1 MRVAILAET
10 LYEDLELW
18 YPYYRLREAGAD
30 VFVVGSGSA
39 ETYQSKH
46 GYPVTVDAEADTVT
60 ASQFDGV
67 IIPGGYS
74 PDHMRRHP
82 SMVKLVREA
91 HEQGKVVAAICHA
104 GWMLCSANIV
114 RGKTVTSYR
123 SIKDDMVNAGA
134 NWVDREVVRD
144 GTLITSRSPADL
156 PAFMRTTIAAL
167 QERAGRPTPERQVA
181 LAGLA
186 PACDTLIVGQSGGPT
201 AVINASLAGVV
212 AEARAAGYARVLG
225 MRHGVAGRCCGAT
238 LVDLTDARPTT
249 TLERL
254 EAHARGGTRLVPLQA
269 AAGRR
274 RAGRGLLSGRRTS
287 RRVRL
292 HRRQRL
298 GGHQRSR
305 SAEAAGARCGSSA
318 CRKRSTTTCR

>member
-1 MRVAILAET
+1 MPVIRWNREPLAFGVIGVMAKDGRAIEHGMEGAGELAGVRVTVLAET

-60 ASQFDGV
+60 ASQFDAV

-104 GWMLCSANIV
+104 GWMLASANIV
-114 RGKTVTSYR
+114 RGKTATSYR

-144 GTLITSRSPADL
+144 GTLVTSRSPADL
-156 PAFMRTTIAAL
+156 PAFMRTIIAAL
-167 QERAGRPTPERQVA
+167 KERRGSTAPERQVA
-181 LAGLA
+181 LAG
-186 PACDTLIVGQSGGPT
+186 
-201 AVINASLAGVV
+201 
-212 AEARAAGYARVLG
+212 
-225 MRHGVAGRCCGAT
+225 
-238 LVDLTDARPTT
+238 
-249 TLERL
+249 
-254 EAHARGGTRLVPLQA
+254 
-269 AAGRR
+269 
-274 RAGRGLLSGRRTS
+274 
-287 RRVRL
+287 
-292 HRRQRL
+292 
-298 GGHQRSR
+298 
-305 SAEAAGARCGSSA
+305 
-318 CRKRSTTTCR
+318 

>member
-46 GYPVTVDAEADTVT
+46 GYPVTVDAEAETVT

-104 GWMLCSANIV
+104 GWMLASANIV
-114 RGKTVTSYR
+114 RGKTATSYR

-144 GTLITSRSPADL
+144 GMLVTSRSPADL

-167 QERAGRPTPERQVA
+167 RERRGADVGELVA
-181 LAGLA
+181 LA
-186 PACDTLIVGQSGGPT
+186 
-201 AVINASLAGVV
+201 
-212 AEARAAGYARVLG
+212 R
-225 MRHGVAGRCCGAT
+225 
-238 LVDLTDARPTT
+238 
-249 TLERL
+249 
-254 EAHARGGTRLVPLQA
+254 
-269 AAGRR
+269 
-274 RAGRGLLSGRRTS
+274 
-287 RRVRL
+287 
-292 HRRQRL
+292 
-298 GGHQRSR
+298 
-305 SAEAAGARCGSSA
+305 
-318 CRKRSTTTCR
+318 

>member
-1 MRVAILAET
+1 MANSQDTRTSERGTDGGAGELAGARVAILAES

-18 YPYYRLREAGAD
+18 YPFYRLREAGAD

-39 ETYQSKH
+39 DTYQSKH

-104 GWMLCSANIV
+104 GWMLASANIV
-114 RGKTVTSYR
+114 RGKMVTSFR

-144 GTLITSRSPADL
+144 GMLITSRTPADL
-156 PAFMRTTIAAL
+156 PAFMRTTLAAL
-167 QERAGRPTPERQVA
+167 RERRTTPDNPQRQVA
-181 LAGLA
+181 LAG
-186 PACDTLIVGQSGGPT
+186 
-201 AVINASLAGVV
+201 
-212 AEARAAGYARVLG
+212 
-225 MRHGVAGRCCGAT
+225 
-238 LVDLTDARPTT
+238 
-249 TLERL
+249 
-254 EAHARGGTRLVPLQA
+254 
-269 AAGRR
+269 
-274 RAGRGLLSGRRTS
+274 
-287 RRVRL
+287 
-292 HRRQRL
+292 
-298 GGHQRSR
+298 
-305 SAEAAGARCGSSA
+305 
-318 CRKRSTTTCR
+318 

>member
-1 MRVAILAET
+1 MAKDTLALDRNAPSSAGDLAGMRIAILAET

-82 SMVKLVREA
+82 GMVKLVREA
-91 HEQGKVVAAICHA
+91 NEQGKLVAAICHA
-104 GWMLCSANIV
+104 GWMLASANIV
-114 RGKTVTSYR
+114 RGRTTTSFR

-144 GTLITSRSPADL
+144 ANLITSRSPADL
-156 PAFMRTTIAAL
+156 PAFMRMIVEALHERRSATT
-167 QERAGRPTPERQVA
+167 GDRQVA
-181 LAGLA
+181 LAG
-186 PACDTLIVGQSGGPT
+186 
-201 AVINASLAGVV
+201 
-212 AEARAAGYARVLG
+212 
-225 MRHGVAGRCCGAT
+225 
-238 LVDLTDARPTT
+238 
-249 TLERL
+249 
-254 EAHARGGTRLVPLQA
+254 
-269 AAGRR
+269 
-274 RAGRGLLSGRRTS
+274 
-287 RRVRL
+287 
-292 HRRQRL
+292 
-298 GGHQRSR
+298 
-305 SAEAAGARCGSSA
+305 
-318 CRKRSTTTCR
+318 